1 MLASL
6 SKNIDKGL
14 TNPYIM
20 TVLKVFL
27 ILYASEIAP
36 KLPDVISKLFA
47 NTWVKIVSLF
57 LITYIASRDIQL
69 AIILSF
75 VFVTSANLLSG
86 KGALENFANFSKDYT
101 PSTNLKLISPVS
113 NIYPGCSNIKLSDI
127 TNLFQGDNIKMQE
140 NVTSSFKDLLMTT
153 ASKKGKEQLMRIADI
168 IGLPDSIEFND
179 ENAPYIATFLVTKGV
194 KINGICK
201 PPSQDQMVAQD

>member
-1 MLASL
+1 MFEII

-14 TNPYIM
+14 ANPYIM
-20 TVLKVFL
+20 TILKVVL

-36 KLPDVISKLFA
+36 TLPKVVSNLFA
-47 NTWVKIVSLF
+47 NTWIKIVSLF

-75 VFVTSANLLSG
+75 VFVTSTNLLSG

-101 PSTNLKLISPVS
+101 SSTNLKLISPVS
-113 NIYPGCSNIKLSDI
+113 NIYPGCSDIKLSDI
-127 TNLFQGDNIKMQE
+127 TNLFQGDSLKMQN
-140 NVTSSFKDLLMTT
+140 NVSSSFRDLLISTSSL
-153 ASKKGKEQLMRIADI
+153 KGKEQLMRIADI
-168 IGLPDSIEFND
+168 IGLPDSIEFTD

-194 KINGICK
+194 NINGICR
-201 PPSQDQMVAQD
+201 PPSQDQMIAQD